1 MLGVEQL
8 AAHCGL
14 SRARRGP
21 AIMPRMRA
29 GPATKIS
36 RHVAV
41 PAELAGQR
49 LDQAAAVLLPE
60 FSRSRLRAWIDA
72 GALTLGGHEA
82 KPRTRLKG
90 GEELA
95 LETELAC
102 DEAVGPEPIPLTL
115 VHADDALLVIDKPA
129 GLVVHPGAGNRS
141 GTLQNALLHRYP
153 ELAVLPRAGLV
164 HRLDKDTS
172 GLLLVARTL
181 ASQTALA
188 AALEERAIK
197 RTYRAIC
204 QGVLTGGGT
213 IDAPVGRHRRERTKM
228 AVVSGGRPARTHY
241 RVVERFRAHTHCEL
255 ELETGRTHQIRVH
268 MAHIGAP
275 LLGDPVYGGRPK
287 LPPAP
292 SDELRAA
299 LQGFKRQAL
308 HASRLRLAHPVTG
321 AELAFESPVPADFAA
336 LLALLRADARAA

>member
-1 MLGVEQL
+1 MSRIVKR
-8 AAHCGL
+8 L
-14 SRARRGP
+14 SIP
-21 AIMPRMRA
+21 
-29 GPATKIS
+29 S
-36 RHVAV
+36 D
-41 PAELAGQR
+41 LAGRR
-49 LDQAAAVLLPE
+49 LDQAAAELMPE

-72 GALTLGGHEA
+72 GALLLGGREA
-82 KPRTRLKG
+82 KARMLVKG
-90 GEELA
+90 GEEIA
-95 LETELAC
+95 LQAEL
-102 DEAVGPEPIPLTL
+102 EAAVEVQAEPIPLAV
-115 VHADDALLVIDKPA
+115 VHADDALLVIDKPV

-181 ASQTALA
+181 SSHTALV
-188 AALEERAIK
+188 AALERREIN

-213 IDAPVGRHRRERTKM
+213 IDAPIGRHRRERTKM
-228 AVVSGGRPARTHY
+228 AVMEGGRAARTRY
-241 RVVERFRAHTHCEL
+241 RVVERFRAHTYCEL

-268 MAHIGAP
+268 MAHIRAP

-287 LPPAP
+287 LPPAA

-299 LQGFKRQAL
+299 LQALRRQAL
-308 HASRLRLAHPVTG
+308 HASRLQLAHPTTG
-321 AELAFESPVPADFAA
+321 APLAFESPIAADLAA
-336 LLALLRADARAA
+336 LLDLLRADASGALR

>member
-1 MLGVEQL
+1 M
-8 AAHCGL
+8 
-14 SRARRGP
+14 
-21 AIMPRMRA
+21 
-29 GPATKIS
+29 
-36 RHVAV
+36 
-41 PAELAGQR
+41 PAELAGRR
-49 LDQAAAVLLPE
+49 LDQAAAALLPE
-60 FSRSRLRAWIDA
+60 FSRSRLRTWIDA
-72 GALTLGGHEA
+72 GELTVGGRTA
-82 KPRTRLKG
+82 KARLLLKG
-90 GEELA
+90 GEQIDLA
-95 LETELAC
+95 TEL
-102 DEAVGPEPIPLTL
+102 EAAVEAKAEPIPLTI
-115 VHADDALLVIDKPA
+115 VHADDALLVVDKPV

-141 GTLQNALLHRYP
+141 GTLQNALLHGYP

-181 ASQTALA
+181 PSQTALS
-188 AALEERAIK
+188 AALERRDIK

-204 QGVLTGGGT
+204 QGVLTGGGS
-213 IDAPVGRHRRERTKM
+213 IDAPIGRHRRERTKM
-228 AVVSGGRPARTHY
+228 AVTTGGRDARTHY
-241 RVVERFRAHTHCEL
+241 RVIERLRAHTYCEL

-292 SDELRAA
+292 SVKLRTA

-321 AELAFESPVPADFAA
+321 TALDFESPLAPDLAA
-336 LLALLRADARAA
+336 LLELLRADAAGAGVGAVR